1 MGERPEPAAQHTM
14 AGLVAAAAASYDDAL
29 AVADA
34 DGTRLTFG
42 EFETAARGAA
52 RAFMAAGIARGDRVA
67 IWAPNSAAW
76 IVAAVALQMIGGVLV
91 PLNTRFKAAEAAY
104 ILAKT
109 RPRLLL
115 TVGVFLGTNYV
126 AMLAREAGDQSGGH
140 TLPGLPSIFTII
152 MLDNAADEVSI
163 TWRDFLAVTVPD
175 ADLDVRIAT
184 VCASDTGDIL
194 FTSGTTG
201 TPKGAMHTQ
210 RQCLWMVDKW
220 IRANDLQPGDRQL
233 VANPFFHSFGY
244 RSGFVTGLMAGM
256 ATWPMAV
263 FDPVAAMELIARERI
278 TVLMGSPTLFFSIL
292 DHPRRHEFNL
302 GSLRVAHTGSSNVP
316 VDLIR
321 RLREEMGFSLVLTS
335 FGLTES
341 TALVSANMPGA
352 DFDTIARTVGPPLEG
367 VEIHIAATSGADSG
381 EILVRGP
388 NVMQGYFEDP
398 AATAEAIDGEGW
410 LHTGDVGQIDAQ
422 GNLRILDRIKDVV
435 IVGGFNAYPAEIE
448 NTLMAHPAIAE
459 IAIVAVPDARQGE
472 VCGAVVVLKPGQHL
486 TLEDLTAWSRE
497 RLANYKVPRHL
508 LLLESLPRTPL
519 GKPQKFLLRE
529 RMRAALGA
537 P

>member
-1 MGERPEPAAQHTM
+1 
-14 AGLVAAAAASYDDAL
+14 
-29 AVADA
+29 
-34 DGTRLTFG
+34 
-42 EFETAARGAA
+42 
-52 RAFMAAGIARGDRVA
+52 
-67 IWAPNSAAW
+67 
-76 IVAAVALQMIGGVLV
+76 
-91 PLNTRFKAAEAAY
+91 
-104 ILAKT
+104 
-109 RPRLLL
+109 
-115 TVGVFLGTNYV
+115 
-126 AMLAREAGDQSGGH
+126 
-140 TLPGLPSIFTII
+140 
-152 MLDNAADEVSI
+152 
-163 TWRDFLAVTVPD
+163 
-175 ADLDVRIAT
+175 
-184 VCASDTGDIL
+184 
-194 FTSGTTG
+194 
-201 TPKGAMHTQ
+201 
-210 RQCLWMVDKW
+210 
-220 IRANDLQPGDRQL
+220 
-233 VANPFFHSFGY
+233 
-244 RSGFVTGLMAGM
+244 
-256 ATWPMAV
+256 
-263 FDPVAAMELIARERI
+263 
-278 TVLMGSPTLFFSIL
+278 
-292 DHPRRHEFNL
+292 
-302 GSLRVAHTGSSNVP
+302 
-316 VDLIR
+316 
-321 RLREEMGFSLVLTS
+321 MGFSLVLTS